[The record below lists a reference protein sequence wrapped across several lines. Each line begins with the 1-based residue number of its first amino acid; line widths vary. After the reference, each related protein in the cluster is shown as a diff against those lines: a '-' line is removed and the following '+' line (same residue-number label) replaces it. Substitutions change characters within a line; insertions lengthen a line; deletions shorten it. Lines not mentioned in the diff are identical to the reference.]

1 MLSDSK
7 LVYEK
12 FKPHLSRIHCYVNW
26 IVVMGISKITIG
38 MNVSIISEHESVY
51 LSMGAIHRL
60 ENSGVLSL
68 ILSDVQ
74 TGSYLGKDDIL

>member
-1 MLSDSK
+1 
-7 LVYEK
+7 
-12 FKPHLSRIHCYVNW
+12 
-26 IVVMGISKITIG
+26 MGISKITIG